1 MTENET
7 RIIASCWGIIR
18 NNKNV
23 TVEDFGNVKTYSVYC
38 DKKRVF
44 TIAKNFDA
52 SSGLWEY
59 KLDVDNNT
67 WNFYGN
73 QHDLPVLEDLYKLCL
88 NKYIAQTQQRENRA
102 LKFLEKFKAREK

>member
-1 MTENET
+1 M
-7 RIIASCWGIIR
+7 
-18 NNKNV
+18 
-23 TVEDFGNVKTYSVYC
+23 
-38 DKKRVF
+38 F